1 MNLYQIQPGDE
12 KERVFAAFTVAD
24 LKRLYNALAIDQA
37 TNEQPDQGYSGSI
50 KPPRATYLF
59 TITP

>member
-37 TNEQPDQGYSGSI
+37 TNEQPDQGTADLLNRLEQLISSQ
-50 KPPRATYLF
+50 
-59 TITP
+59 

>member
-37 TNEQPDQGYSGSI
+37 TNEQPDQVTADLLNRLEQLISSQ
-50 KPPRATYLF
+50 
-59 TITP
+59 